1 VAVLLGV
8 LVAAAFGSGDFI
20 GGRASMHARAVAV
33 LTVSQACA
41 MVCAL
46 VLALLVSAHVTGH
59 DVVLGVA
66 AGVMNVI
73 GLGLLYRG
81 LVSAAMGVVAPVTAV
96 AGAVVPITWG
106 LAQGERPS
114 SVVLVGIVVSVVAV
128 ALIAR
133 EPGEAGGAVAPGVA
147 IAVAAGAALGTS
159 LVLYAE
165 TSERSG
171 MWPVFTARASA
182 FALAALAFAWVARRH
197 AGTRLPEGRDRAF
210 ALGAGVCDVA
220 GTALLLVAVRRGL
233 LTVVATLAALAPGF
247 TVLLAWVVL
256 REHLAV
262 VQRVGLVLALAG
274 LLLVSL
280 G

>member
-1 VAVLLGV
+1 VLLGV
-8 LVAAAFGSGDFI
+8 LVAAAYGSGDFV
-20 GGRASMHARAVAV
+20 GGRASMHTSAVAV
-33 LTVSQACA
+33 LAVSQACA

-46 VLALLVSAHVTGH
+46 AVALVVSAHVTSH

-66 AGVMNVI
+66 AGAANVL

-81 LVSAAMGVVAPVTAV
+81 LASAAMGVVAPVTAV

-106 LAQGERPS
+106 LLRGERPS
-114 SVVLVGIVVSVVAV
+114 PVVLAGIVVSVVAV

-133 EPGEAGGAVAPGVA
+133 EPGSEGGAVAPGVA

-165 TSERSG
+165 TSQRSG

-182 FALAALAFAWVARRH
+182 FALAALAFAWVARRRS
-197 AGTRLPEGRDRAF
+197 GTHLPVGRDRAF
-210 ALGAGVCDVA
+210 ALGAGVCDMT
-220 GTALLLVAVRRGL
+220 GTVLLLVAVRRGL

-247 TVLLAWVVL
+247 TVMLAWVVL

-262 VQRVGLVLALAG
+262 VQRAGLVLALAG